1 MVCAQ
6 FYASVCWI
14 GLRVCSQS
22 TGPNKHI
29 LRSRMSW
36 QNSPKTRLQMKR
48 LQPRLT
54 AEVLVWEADWISGGR
69 EQHSLHLNSSLVP
82 FVEHLTS
89 CVLFLCLQ
97 LLLLLMILKTKD
109 LYTVLW
115 TVYLPH
121 IPPLSPPPPPPFSE
135 ARPPPPSLI
144 GIHLS
149 LAVGTW
155 ELTIQL
161 PTPVTILTTAGI

>member
-6 FYASVCWI
+6 FYASVWWI

-54 AEVLVWEADWISGGR
+54 AEVLVWEADWICGGR

-97 LLLLLMILKTKD
+97 LLLLLMILKTNKWKD

-121 IPPLSPPPPPPFSE
+121 ILPPPPPVPDRHS
-135 ARPPPPSLI
+135 
-144 GIHLS
+144 LS

-155 ELTIQL
+155 ELTVQL
-161 PTPVTILTTAGI
+161 PTPVTLLTTAVI